1 MSKQK
6 MIAVNGREINILNL
20 QAMKDL
26 AEHGKLID
34 GLLVS

>member
-6 MIAVNGREINILNL
+6 MIAVNGREIDILDI
-20 QAMKDL
+20 QAMQDL

-34 GLLVS
+34 GF